1 MEERLA
7 ELEIRVS
14 FQDKALQELNE
25 VVVHQ
30 QAQLDR
36 VVRELLALRSRVY
49 AATASNVA
57 TEAEE
62 TPPPHY

>member
-14 FQDKALQELNE
+14 FQERTLQELNE
-25 VVVHQ
+25 VVTRQ
-30 QAQLDR
+30 QGEIDALT
-36 VVRELLALRSRVY
+36 RELQALKTRVQ
-49 AATASNVA
+49 AATPSMIA